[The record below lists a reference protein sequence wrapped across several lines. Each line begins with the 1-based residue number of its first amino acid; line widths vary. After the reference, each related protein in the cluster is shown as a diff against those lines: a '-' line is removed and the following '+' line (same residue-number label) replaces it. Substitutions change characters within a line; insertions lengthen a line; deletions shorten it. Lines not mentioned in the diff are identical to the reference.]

1 MENVTVL
8 WREGKAVLM
17 QMNEV
22 RACCLGGTFRIFS
35 ISASVRRKRRKIVKI
50 CIGFNAT

>member
-8 WREGKAVLM
+8 RREGKAVLM

-35 ISASVRRKRRKIVKI
+35 ISASVRRKRKIVKI